1 METISKLSN
10 IQLELLKLF
19 STNIS
24 DSDVLDIKQLIIN
37 YYAQKFATAHSLKVK
52 AFTGSGAFKSENGK
66 LIYDGSMIRF
76 IDTKSQKTRLS
87 IFTPNFSPTII
98 RK

>member
-24 DSDVLDIKQLIIN
+24 DSDALDIKQLIIN
-37 YYAQKFATAHSLKVK
+37 YYAQK
-52 AFTGSGAFKSENGK
+52 
-66 LIYDGSMIRF
+66 
-76 IDTKSQKTRLS
+76 IDNELDTLWEQRQYNANTISTWANEHLR
-87 IFTPNFSPTII
+87 TPYNQ
-98 RK
+98 

>member
-37 YYAQKFATAHSLKVK
+37 YYAQKIANELDSLWEKRQYK
-52 AFTGSGAFKSENGK
+52 AITIWF
-66 LIYDGSMIRF
+66 R
-76 IDTKSQKTRLS
+76 S
-87 IFTPNFSPTII
+87 I
-98 RK
+98 

>member
-1 METISKLSN
+1 MQTITKLSN

-37 YYAQKFATAHSLKVK
+37 YYAQK
-52 AFTGSGAFKSENGK
+52 
-66 LIYDGSMIRF
+66 
-76 IDTKSQKTRLS
+76 IDNELDTLWEQRQYNANTISTWANEHLR
-87 IFTPNFSPTII
+87 TPYNQ
-98 RK
+98 

>member
-24 DSDVLDIKQLIIN
+24 DSDVLDIKQFIIN
-37 YYAQKFATAHSLKVK
+37 YYAQK
-52 AFTGSGAFKSENGK
+52 
-66 LIYDGSMIRF
+66 
-76 IDTKSQKTRLS
+76 IDNELDTLWEQRQYNANTISTWANEHLR
-87 IFTPNFSPTII
+87 TPYNQ
-98 RK
+98 

>member
-37 YYAQKFATAHSLKVK
+37 YYAQK
-52 AFTGSGAFKSENGK
+52 
-66 LIYDGSMIRF
+66 
-76 IDTKSQKTRLS
+76 IDNELDTLWEQRQYNANTISTWANEHLR
-87 IFTPNFSPTII
+87 TPYNQ
-98 RK
+98 

>member
-37 YYAQKFATAHSLKVK
+37 YYAQK
-52 AFTGSGAFKSENGK
+52 
-66 LIYDGSMIRF
+66 
-76 IDTKSQKTRLS
+76 IDNELDTLWEQRQYNANTISTWTNEHLR
-87 IFTPNFSPTII
+87 TPYNQ
-98 RK
+98 